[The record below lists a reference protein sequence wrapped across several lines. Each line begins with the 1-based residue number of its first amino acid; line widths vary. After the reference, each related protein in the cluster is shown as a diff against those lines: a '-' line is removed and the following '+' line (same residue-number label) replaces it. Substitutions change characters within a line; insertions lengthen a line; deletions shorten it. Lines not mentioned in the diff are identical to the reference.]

1 MPRGLIGGL
10 KSLVAQR
17 ALTRS
22 RELVPSEWPAV
33 LRRAGFTGTV
43 VYMDELVVDVPSV
56 LRALAEPW
64 RDGIR
69 SLPGDEGRATMGRAT
84 LDCLRDRGIEPRQ
97 IGRATV
103 CTP

>member
-1 MPRGLIGGL
+1 MAMPDRWRAALRGEGEVDLSAARVRAESQLLLMPRGLIGGL

-43 VYMDELVVDVPSV
+43 GYMDV
-56 LRALAEPW
+56 
-64 RDGIR
+64 
-69 SLPGDEGRATMGRAT
+69 
-84 LDCLRDRGIEPRQ
+84 Q
-97 IGRATV
+97 IGRAHV
-103 CTP
+103 CTHVTNAHLVCPLL